1 MSTWYYT
8 HLTLIQAMLISI
20 PLTLSVQISLRSGVF
35 SFASIGFYG
44 IGAYGTG
51 ILLIR
56 GWPTVP
62 TMLVI
67 IAASG
72 LVAYVI
78 SAPLVRL
85 RGLYLGMVTFAFD
98 LILTVVATNGGNL
111 TGGALGLFAVP
122 LGVTTGGLLIAA
134 LIAVLLVSQLER
146 RAAGRTLVGIRVSE
160 ELVLSVG
167 IDVRRRKRIVFAI
180 SAALGAVS
188 GSLFVATFSTV
199 SPQTAGFTL
208 IITTLTM
215 AVIGGTSS
223 WVGAVIGTA
232 IITWL
237 PSFVVSIGKYQQ
249 LVYGAVLILVVMF
262 APEGVLGVLRSLW
275 HRAAG
280 LVGRRRGSSAPAAV
294 TPPVLS
300 PARPAPQ
307 PKPDQADALAG
318 DGAKERLA

>member
-1 MSTWYYT
+1 MTTWYFT

-51 ILLIR
+51 ILLVH
-56 GWPTVP
+56 GWPTIP
-62 TMLVI
+62 TMLLM

-98 LILTVVATNGGNL
+98 LILTVVATNGGDL

-146 RAAGRTLVGIRVSE
+146 RAVGRTLVGIRVSE
-160 ELVLSVG
+160 ELVVSVG

-180 SAALGAVS
+180 SAALGALS

-223 WVGAVIGTA
+223 WIGAVIGTA

-249 LVYGAVLILVVMF
+249 LVYGVVLILVVMF
-262 APEGVLGVLRSLW
+262 APEGVLGVLKTLW
-275 HRAAG
+275 RKAAG
-280 LVGRRRGSSAPAAV
+280 AAGRRLGSRAPEPVDQRVRPAARP
-294 TPPVLS
+294 TS
-300 PARPAPQ
+300 PPQ
-307 PKPDQADALAG
+307 PDQVEALAS

>member
-1 MSTWYYT
+1 MSTWFLT
-8 HLTLIQAMLISI
+8 HLTLIQGMLISI

-44 IGAYGTG
+44 IGAYSTG
-51 ILLIR
+51 IVLIH

-62 TMLVI
+62 AMLSVI
-67 IAASG
+67 AVSG
-72 LVAYVI
+72 AVAYLI

-98 LILTVVATNGGNL
+98 LILTVVATNGGTL

-122 LGVTTGGLLIAA
+122 LGVTTLGLLIAA

-146 RAAGRTLVGIRVSE
+146 RAVGRTLVGIRVSE
-160 ELVLSVG
+160 ELVVSVG
-167 IDVRRRKRIVFAI
+167 IDVRRRKRIVFAV
-180 SAALGAVS
+180 SAALGALS

-223 WVGAVIGTA
+223 WIGAVIGTA
-232 IITWL
+232 LITWL

-262 APEGVLGVLRSLW
+262 APEGVLGLLRSLW
-275 HRAAG
+275 RQTSG
-280 LVGRRRGSSAPAAV
+280 LARRRRGLGSSVTVARAELPA
-294 TPPVLS
+294 
-300 PARPAPQ
+300 ARPAPP
-307 PKPDQADALAG
+307 PKPDQAEALAS